1 MYTRSMWNKF
11 ATNTKKELKSS
22 LKEEFKSTLF
32 KAKVK
37 TKLLDFE
44 RESFSFK
51 INANLFCFLF
61 LYFE

>member
-61 LYFE
+61 FYFG

>member
-11 ATNTKKELKSS
+11 ATNTKKELKSN

-32 KAKVK
+32 KANVK

-61 LYFE
+61 FYFE